1 MFICRHKTAITPA
14 SYAFSIWSVI
24 YTLNGF
30 YMVAQAVHRPTLA
43 ASIVPNLWL
52 GVGNIAWVLSWTLN
66 QLALSCVFMV
76 LGILVPLII
85 LYHTI
90 GEAAAIRA
98 TTPLGALSTRV
109 WVSMYLGWISVA
121 TIVNFAGAATPAN
134 GVADGGWGASNWSIF
149 MLTVATLLGFL
160 MLALH
165 GDAVYT
171 GVLVWA
177 FIAIARNQGGD
188 SSFPGDDRVVKAA
201 SVYAVCLSV
210 GIAAALTARCKW
222 RK

>member
-1 MFICRHKTAITPA
+1 
-14 SYAFSIWSVI
+14 
-24 YTLNGF
+24 
-30 YMVAQAVHRPTLA
+30 MVAQALHRPTLA

-52 GVGNIAWVLSWTLN
+52 GAGNIAWVFSWALN

-76 LGILVPLII
+76 AGILAPLII
-85 LYHTI
+85 MYHTI
-90 GEAAAIRA
+90 GEAAAVKA

-121 TIVNFAGAATPAN
+121 TIVNFAGAGTPVD
-134 GVADGGWGASNWSIF
+134 GVAHGGWSASNWSIT

-165 GDAVYT
+165 SDTVYA

-177 FIAIARNQGGD
+177 FIAIARNQGEG
-188 SSFPGDDRVVKAA
+188 SGFPGDDRVVKAA
-201 SVYAVCLSV
+201 SVYAICLSV
-210 GIAAALTARCKW
+210 GIAAALTVRCKW

>member
-1 MFICRHKTAITPA
+1 
-14 SYAFSIWSVI
+14 
-24 YTLNGF
+24 LNGF
-30 YMVAQAVHRPTLA
+30 YMVAQALHRPTLA

-52 GVGNIAWVLSWTLN
+52 GAGNIAWVFSFTFN

-76 LGILVPLII
+76 LGILLPLII
-85 LYHTI
+85 MYHTI

-121 TIVNFAGAATPAN
+121 AIVNFAVAATPVDS
-134 GVADGGWGASNWSIF
+134 VAHGGWSASNWSIV

-165 GDAVYT
+165 KDAVYA

-177 FIAIARNQGGD
+177 FIAIARNQGNG
-188 SSFPGDDRVVKAA
+188 SSFPGDDRVVKVA
-201 SVYAVCLSV
+201 SVYAVCLGV